1 MPKIY
6 SSVGV
11 YPNGDIKT
19 NGVHENNILT
29 HIGYN
34 VFYRPGRALFID
46 GICVHKGSL
55 SHEDIEK
62 YRKMIGMTPE
72 EFTFHKD
79 TAPYH

>member
-11 YPNGDIKT
+11 YPNGEIVT
-19 NGVHENNILT
+19 NGVSEYNLLT

-46 GICVHKGSL
+46 GICVHKGLLSL
-55 SHEDIEK
+55 EDIEK
-62 YRKMIGMTPE
+62 YRKLIGMSPE
-72 EFTFHKD
+72 KFTSTTD